1 MRALQL
7 TFVQVRYVNKTFW
20 RNPAAAIF
28 TFGFPLMFLV
38 IFTVLLGHG
47 MMHLGSRVIRQSTY
61 YVAAMAAFG
70 VITSSYTNVAMTV
83 TFQRDAGILKRT
95 AGTPLPAVSYFGAK
109 VLHALFVALLLVAL
123 TAAFG
128 RVFYQAD
135 IPTGMTLVRFLV
147 MVVVGSTS
155 FCALGVAVTSLI
167 PNADSAP
174 AIVNATILPLL
185 FLSGIFIP
193 LGNDAP
199 AWVTFIARVFPV
211 HHFASGLQAGFIGTP
226 FSWTD
231 VAVVAAWGVVEHRV
245 GLQEHSVVARRVE
258 REHDPRVTLD
268 VLELLVEA

>member
-1 MRALQL
+1 MMRTLRL
-7 TFVQVRYVNKTFW
+7 TFTQVRYVNKTFW

-47 MMHLGSRVIRQSTY
+47 RMHLDSRIIRQSTY

-83 TFQRDAGILKRT
+83 TFQRGAGILKRT
-95 AGTPLPAVSYFGAK
+95 HGTPLPAVSYFGAK

-174 AIVNATILPLL
+174 AIVNATVLPLL

-199 AWVTFIARVFPV
+199 AWVTFVARVFPV

-231 VAVVAAWGVVEHRV
+231 VVVVAAWGVG
-245 GLQEHSVVARRVE
+245 GLIAALRFFSWEPHSS
-258 REHDPRVTLD
+258 
-268 VLELLVEA
+268 

>member
-1 MRALQL
+1 MF
-7 TFVQVRYVNKTFW
+7 TQVRYVNKTFW

-95 AGTPLPAVSYFGAK
+95 HGTPLPAVSYFGAK

-135 IPTGMTLVRFLV
+135 IPTGMTLVRFLI

-167 PNADSAP
+167 PNSDSAP

-231 VAVVAAWGVVEHRV
+231 VVVVAAWGVG
-245 GLQEHSVVARRVE
+245 GLIAALRFFSWEPHSG
-258 REHDPRVTLD
+258 
-268 VLELLVEA
+268 

>member
-1 MRALQL
+1 MMRTLRL
-7 TFVQVRYVNKTFW
+7 TFTQVRYVNKTFW

-47 MMHLGSRVIRQSTY
+47 RMHLDSRIIRQSTY

-95 AGTPLPAVSYFGAK
+95 HGTPLPAVSYFGAK

-174 AIVNATILPLL
+174 AIVNATVLPLL

-199 AWVTFIARVFPV
+199 AWVTFVARVFPV

-231 VAVVAAWGVVEHRV
+231 VVVVAAWGVG
-245 GLQEHSVVARRVE
+245 GLIAALRFFSWEPHSS
-258 REHDPRVTLD
+258 
-268 VLELLVEA
+268 